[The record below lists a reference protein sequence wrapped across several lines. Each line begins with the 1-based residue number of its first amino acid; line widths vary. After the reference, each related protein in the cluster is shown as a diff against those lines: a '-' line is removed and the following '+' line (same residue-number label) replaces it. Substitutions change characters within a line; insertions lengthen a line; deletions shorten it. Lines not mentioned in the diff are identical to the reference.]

1 MAPVLAITGMVA
13 TVVENDSS
21 FDPVGETLKPIAAG
35 PSLVPYPTTGEG
47 KMATGPMNRTHR
59 KELARELRAATP
71 QLEVMHPNAAGI
83 DVGNDAH
90 YVAVRPDRDT
100 EPVRRF
106 ECFTGDLHRLADWLR
121 ACGVE
126 TIAMQ
131 STGVYWI
138 PLYEILEERG
148 FEVYLVNARHTKNL
162 PGRKSDVQESQ
173 WLLQLHTYGLLN
185 NSFQPTVEIRVARTY
200 WRQRGEHVRGASTCV
215 QRMQKVLTQMNVQL
229 ANVISDLSGLTGQT
243 IVRAM
248 LAGERDPRKLAE
260 LSHPQIR
267 ASREEIARSLEGN
280 WRPELLFVLKQELEM
295 YDTYQRRMA
304 ECDGELK
311 AHLNSFA
318 DKLAPEPAP
327 DGPRSENGQGNK
339 APTTQKTKLK
349 SVNKASGNRPQFDL
363 AGELYRISG
372 VDLTRIDSINVLVA
386 QTVISEVGL
395 DMSRWNTE
403 AQFASWLGLCPDN
416 RISGDKVLSKGTR
429 HVVNRAATAL
439 RIAAT
444 TLLRSHSYLGA
455 QYRRLRTRLGAP
467 KAITA
472 MAHKLARL
480 VYRMLKYGQE
490 YVDKGMQYYEDRY
503 RQQQIERLLKNAA
516 KLNLQVVPTQVA

>member
-1 MAPVLAITGMVA
+1 
-13 TVVENDSS
+13 
-21 FDPVGETLKPIAAG
+21 
-35 PSLVPYPTTGEG
+35 
-47 KMATGPMNRTHR
+47 MATDKGNRKQR
-59 KELARELRAATP
+59 KELARQLQSANP
-71 QLEVMHPNAAGI
+71 GLEVVHPRAAGI
-83 DVGNDAH
+83 DVGNGAH
-90 YVAVRPDRDT
+90 YVAVRPDQDP
-100 EPVRRF
+100 EPVRRV
-106 ECFTGDLHRLADWLR
+106 ECFTADLHRLADWLK
-121 ACGVE
+121 ACRVE

-138 PLYEILEERG
+138 PLYEILEARG

-173 WLLQLHTYGLLN
+173 WLLKLHTYGLLN
-185 NSFQPTVEIRVARTY
+185 NSFQPTAEIRVARTY

-215 QRMQKVLTQMNVQL
+215 QRMQKVLTQMNIQL

-243 IVRAM
+243 IVRAI
-248 LAGERDPRKLAE
+248 LAGERDSKKLAE

-267 ASREEIARSLEGN
+267 ATREEIARSLEGN
-280 WRPELLFVLKQELEM
+280 WRPELLFLLKQEMEM
-295 YDTYQRRMA
+295 YDTYQRRIA
-304 ECDGELK
+304 ECDNELE
-311 AHLNSFA
+311 AHLKSFA
-318 DKLAPEPAP
+318 DNVPPKPAEEEPPAERP
-327 DGPRSENGQGNK
+327 QGK
-339 APTTQKTKLK
+339 KVRTSGKTKLTQRGK
-349 SVNKASGNRPQFDL
+349 KAPGNRPQFDL
-363 AGELYRISG
+363 RSELYRISG

-403 AQFASWLGLCPDN
+403 AHFASWLGLCPDN

-444 TLLRSHSYLGA
+444 TLLRSRTYLGA
-455 QYRRLRTRLGAP
+455 QYRRLRTKLGAP

-472 MAHKLARL
+472 MAHKLCRL

-490 YVDKGMQYYEDRY
+490 YIDKGMQYYEERS
-503 RQQQIERLLKNAA
+503 RLQQLEQLKKKAA
-516 KLNLQVVPTQVA
+516 KLGLQLIEAQPA

>member
-1 MAPVLAITGMVA
+1 MTA
-13 TVVENDSS
+13 D
-21 FDPVGETLKPIAAG
+21 KR
-35 PSLVPYPTTGEG
+35 
-47 KMATGPMNRTHR
+47 NRKQR
-59 KELARELRAATP
+59 KELER
-71 QLEVMHPNAAGI
+71 QLHSANPGLDVVHPKAAGI
-83 DVGNDAH
+83 DIGNGSH
-90 YVAVRPDRDT
+90 YVAVRPDHDP

-106 ECFTGDLHRLADWLR
+106 ECFTADLHRLADWLE

-138 PLYEILEERG
+138 PLYGILEERG

-173 WLLQLHTYGLLN
+173 WLLKLHTYGLLN
-185 NSFQPTVEIRVARTY
+185 NSFQPTAEIRVARTY

-215 QRMQKVLTQMNVQL
+215 QRMQKVLTQMNIQL

-243 IVRAM
+243 IVRAI
-248 LAGERDPRKLAE
+248 LAGERDSTKLAE
-260 LSHPQIR
+260 LSQPQIR
-267 ASREEIARSLEGN
+267 ASREEIAKSLEGH
-280 WRPELLFVLKQELEM
+280 WRPELLFLLKQEMEM
-295 YDTYQRRMA
+295 YDTYQRRIG
-304 ECDGELK
+304 ECDKELE
-311 AHLNSFA
+311 AHLKSFA
-318 DKLAPEPAP
+318 DNVPPKVTGEEPP
-327 DGPRSENGQGNK
+327 LKPPQENQMRTPGK
-339 APTTQKTKLK
+339 AKRPQTSK
-349 SVNKASGNRPQFDL
+349 KATGNRPQFDL
-363 AGELYRISG
+363 RSELDRISG

-403 AQFASWLGLCPDN
+403 AHFASWLGLCPDN
-416 RISGDKVLSKGTR
+416 RISGDKVLSRGTR

-444 TLLRSHSYLGA
+444 TLLRSRSYLGA
-455 QYRRLRTRLGAP
+455 QYRRLRTKLGAP

-472 MAHKLARL
+472 MAHRLARL

-490 YVDKGMQYYEDRY
+490 YIDKGMEYYEERN
-503 RQQQIERLLKNAA
+503 RFQQLEHLRKKAA
-516 KLNLQVVPTQVA
+516 KMGLQIVEAQPV

>member
-1 MAPVLAITGMVA
+1 MWT
-13 TVVENDSS
+13 
-21 FDPVGETLKPIAAG
+21 
-35 PSLVPYPTTGEG
+35 G
-47 KMATGPMNRTHR
+47 KMNRKR
-59 KELARELRAATP
+59 RRELARELQAVNP
-71 QLEVMHPNAAGI
+71 GLEVVHRRAAGI
-83 DVGNDAH
+83 DVGNGAH
-90 YVAVRPDRDT
+90 YVAVRPEQDT

-106 ECFTGDLHRLADWLR
+106 ECFTADLHRLADWLE

-138 PLYEILEERG
+138 PLFEILEERG

-173 WLLQLHTYGLLN
+173 WLLKLHTYGLLH
-185 NSFQPTVEIRVARTY
+185 NSFQPTAEIRVARTY

-215 QRMQKVLTQMNVQL
+215 QRMQKALTQMNVQL

-243 IVRAM
+243 IVRAI
-248 LAGERDPRKLAE
+248 LDGERDPRKLAE

-280 WRPELLFVLKQELEM
+280 WRPELLFVLKQEMDM
-295 YDTYQRRMA
+295 YDTYQRRIA

-311 AHLNSFA
+311 AHLKTFA
-318 DKLAPEPAP
+318 DKLPAKAAETESP
-327 DGPRSENGQGNK
+327 SDHGQEKK
-339 APTTQKTKLK
+339 APAQQKTKVK
-349 SVNKASGNRPQFDL
+349 SGNKASGNRPQFDL
-363 AGELYRISG
+363 ASELYRISG

-429 HVVNRAATAL
+429 HVINRAATAL
-439 RIAAT
+439 RLAAI
-444 TLLRSHSYLGA
+444 TLLRSRSYLGA

-480 VYRMLKYGQE
+480 AYRMLKYGQE

-503 RQQQIERLLKNAA
+503 RQQQIGHLQKKAA
-516 KLNLQVVPTQVA
+516 KLGLQLVQAQPA